1 MGKLHIKKTHTQKTK
16 RRSPWFLLA
25 FGCLSIM
32 LGTSKAMA
40 QGDDLPVCE
49 SPDADEF
56 LVLVFT
62 PSPPLREEVRQQ
74 VGRTLPPTVNDLLVC
89 QYSGNVL
96 SRIGGFASEKQA
108 TEWAEYFEDA
118 VGLPLMVIT
127 PVTETAV
134 PETVNTAIAP
144 PEIPSLAD
152 SPPEVVIPTVEVET
166 ETEPITIALEET
178 LQSEPTLS
186 LVSQNTT
193 FIEPK
198 EIVDPFDPQGLS
210 GEGFGILVDYG
221 DNPAI
226 ASEIQ
231 QLTNNPIALVTHGTR
246 GYLLAGQVNDE
257 ARLIEFLNLLSQNNF
272 VAIAVPLPQII
283 LLKSNLMP

>member
-1 MGKLHIKKTHTQKTK
+1 MGKLHQKNRQTQNKNNQ

-25 FGCLSIM
+25 LGCLSIL

-40 QGDDLPVCE
+40 QGEDLPICE
-49 SPDADEF
+49 SPEADEF

-74 VGRTLPPTVNDLLVC
+74 VGRTLPPAVNDLLVC
-89 QYSGNVL
+89 QYNDNVL
-96 SRIGGFASEKQA
+96 SRIGGFSSEAKA
-108 TEWAEYFEDA
+108 TEWAEYFENA

-127 PVTETAV
+127 PVTATASA
-134 PETVNTAIAP
+134 AIAP
-144 PEIPSLAD
+144 PTIPSLAD
-152 SPPEVVIPTVEVET
+152 STPEVVIPTETVEVEVKPNT
-166 ETEPITIALEET
+166 TAVQGS
-178 LQSEPTLS
+178 LQPESAQAILS
-186 LVSQNTT
+186 ATQNTT
-193 FIEPK
+193 FIEPE
-198 EIVDPFDPQGLS
+198 EIVDPFNPQGLS

-231 QLTNNPIALVTHGTR
+231 PLVNDPVALVTHGTR
-246 GYLLAGQVNDE
+246 GYLMVAQAQDE
-257 ARLIEFLNLLSQNNF
+257 TRLIELLNLFSQNDF

-283 LLKSNLMP
+283 LLKADLTP